1 MPENRVGTFLAVPM
15 KYQIMIAIFWILG
28 VGIGSW
34 LFSRIFGA
42 KRRGIVGALWP
53 AAQFLLF
60 LAVVTVFA
68 YVFVPSFNPFRPLLS
83 RVAGREKVLV
93 LTFDDGPNEP
103 FTSEI
108 LDLLKGRGLKATF
121 FLLGKNAERY
131 PEVVKRIVEEGHQ
144 IGNHTYSHRPLIT
157 LDETQIAGEIEGWE
171 KVMAPLGIHTN
182 LFRAPHGWKVPW
194 LYSVLDR
201 KNYQLIA
208 WTRGV
213 WDTDQ
218 PGEEILFQRL
228 TEHLASGEIILLHDG
243 IETRIEPDRSQLL
256 KVLPRVLD
264 YYRDQGYEII
274 PLSQVKNGIS
284 GEI

>member
-1 MPENRVGTFLAVPM
+1 MPM
-15 KYQIMIAIFWILG
+15 KYQIMIAVFWILG

-34 LFSRIFGA
+34 LFSRVFA
-42 KRRGIVGALWP
+42 ANRRGIGARLGP
-53 AAQFLLF
+53 ALQFVLF
-60 LAVVTVFA
+60 LAVVTAFA

-83 RVAGREKVLV
+83 RVPGREKVLV

-108 LDLLKGRGLKATF
+108 LDLLKDRGLKATF
-121 FLLGKNAERY
+121 FVLGKNAERY

-157 LDETQIAGEIEGWE
+157 LDEAQIEGEIEGWE
-171 KVMAPLGIHTN
+171 KVMGPLGIHTN

-201 KNYQLIA
+201 KNYQFIA

-218 PGEEILFQRL
+218 PGEEVLFQRL
-228 TEHLASGEIILLHDG
+228 TEHLAPGEILLLHDG
-243 IETRIEPDRSQLL
+243 IDTRLKPDRSQLL
-256 KVLPRVLD
+256 KALPRALD
-264 YYRDQGYEII
+264 FYREQGYRIVT
-274 PLSQVKNGIS
+274 LSQVNQAMVEKL
-284 GEI
+284 